1 MKITYFKDTDTL
13 LLVLNN
19 SIIADT
25 KDFNEDILLE
35 FDQKGNLVNI
45 TIEHASKK
53 ANMTDFSYNQIE
65 SDLYIAEVP

>member
-13 LLVLNN
+13 LLTLNN
-19 SIIADT
+19 NVIADI

-45 TIEHASKK
+45 TIEHASVKT
-53 ANMTDFSYNQIE
+53 NMADFTYNQIE
-65 SDLYIAEVP
+65 NDIQAAEVL